1 MLCNKQPQK
10 PLWQL
15 VKCQGLTGGSGR
27 QLLWSW
33 RSFFSLLGD
42 GWRLLDCVGWPQQWS
57 GGWAWGVSALFC
69 MFLIL
74 QKTSSGM
81 SLWSN
86 KRNLQELLRPRLKT
100 GTCHSASFDWLMQIT
115 WGGKICTFF
124 MKRTLRLLTNYV
136 SRGRRENLESWIQS
150 FTVRRKEKMSIEPG
164 SGSNAICATVS
175 LSLWLNCGTRLF
187 SILCP
192 VLKVR
197 ELWFKKKEKRA
208 NMLYMTLFTNLF
220 LDSCSVN

>member
-1 MLCNKQPQK
+1 MYQKPNVTIVLCNKQPQK

-15 VKCQGLTGGSGR
+15 VKCQGLTGESGR

-86 KRNLQELLRPRLKT
+86 RRNLQELLRPRLKT
-100 GTCHSASFDWLMQIT
+100 GTCHFCLIWLANA
-115 WGGKICTFF
+115 
-124 MKRTLRLLTNYV
+124 NYM
-136 SRGRRENLESWIQS
+136 RWKNMHFLY
-150 FTVRRKEKMSIEPG
+150 EKS
-164 SGSNAICATVS
+164 S
-175 LSLWLNCGTRLF
+175 
-187 SILCP
+187 
-192 VLKVR
+192 KVIDKLH
-197 ELWFKKKEKRA
+197 E
-208 NMLYMTLFTNLF
+208 
-220 LDSCSVN
+220 